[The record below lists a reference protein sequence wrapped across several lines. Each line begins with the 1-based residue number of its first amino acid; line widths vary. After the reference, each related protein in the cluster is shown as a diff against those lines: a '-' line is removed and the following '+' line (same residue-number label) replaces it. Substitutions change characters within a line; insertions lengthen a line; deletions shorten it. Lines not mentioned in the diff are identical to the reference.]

1 MQEYRQQME
10 QENQRSFSDVDSL
23 ATGDGIQAVGRSSHK
38 LIEAV
43 MQSTPRGKVCST
55 SFSFFL
61 VVVWDPPPRFFCL
74 LACQLSPVVTPLMN
88 CSVQIQTIKQGY
100 LLKRS
105 SNLRGDW
112 KRRFFVLDSRGM
124 LYYYRKQW
132 GKPTVSLIPWGQLLS
147 SFPFLKAN
155 EEVNNIH
162 GHVWGVEFTFFPPLS
177 KIYWKYRFVQFKG
190 HLLRENMEC

>member
-1 MQEYRQQME
+1 VANNKVILQGYELLHQMEPYIHQVLTYAQQSRERANYEQAALADRMQEYRRQME
-10 QENQRSFSDVDSL
+10 RENQRSFSDVDTL

-43 MQSTPRGKVCST
+43 MQSTPRGK
-55 SFSFFL
+55 
-61 VVVWDPPPRFFCL
+61 
-74 LACQLSPVVTPLMN
+74 
-88 CSVQIQTIKQGY
+88 IQTIKQGY

-132 GKPTVSLIPWGQLLS
+132 GKPTVSFI
-147 SFPFLKAN
+147 A
-155 EEVNNIH
+155 
-162 GHVWGVEFTFFPPLS
+162 
-177 KIYWKYRFVQFKG
+177 
-190 HLLRENMEC
+190 LRTS